1 MSSISSGDIR
11 ISWSSPSDIGGNPI
25 LGYKLYV
32 NSTLVLDASTQST
45 LNTYTFTGLSVGRTY
60 NISVTAVNEISESQ
74 ASYFYIVAASVPQK
88 LTTPVYIQ
96 STTTYITIQ
105 ATYPGFDGGS
115 SVTQYVFTRD
125 NGPLTD
131 FITQVTSFNST
142 YTFTGL

>member
-74 ASYFYIVAASVPQK
+74 ASYFYIVAASVP
-88 LTTPVYIQ
+88 
-96 STTTYITIQ
+96 
-105 ATYPGFDGGS
+105 
-115 SVTQYVFTRD
+115 
-125 NGPLTD
+125 
-131 FITQVTSFNST
+131 
-142 YTFTGL
+142 